1 MDPDTRLVEKS
12 LRARHV
18 HDEWESRYRTDRIAR
33 FQDEQIDFVARRL
46 GADDGTTVVDAG
58 CGTATNAIR
67 LARRGVRV
75 HAIDFS
81 DAVLAQA
88 RENVERAGVADLVRL
103 ERGDLLNLPLASAGV
118 ARLLVWGVLMHIPEL
133 ERAVG
138 ELSRVLAAG
147 GRLVVCEGNV
157 RSLDEV
163 ALRALDRL
171 GRTTS
176 AERKPAGMER
186 WRETPG
192 GPLLARRADIG
203 WLVGAFAR
211 HGVVLRERLACQL
224 TEAYVYLPADSLL
237 ARAVHRL
244 NAFWFHVVRSPRGAS
259 DVFLVFER
267 PRA

>member
-1 MDPDTRLVEKS
+1 MGCTHPRTPTAHGSSSPAVSVRSMDPDTRLVEKS

-163 ALRALDRL
+163 A
-171 GRTTS
+171 
-176 AERKPAGMER
+176 
-186 WRETPG
+186 
-192 GPLLARRADIG
+192 RRADIG